1 VTPEETAMQFFV
13 YGRDR
18 DGAGPTRRA
27 LLKDHWAFMTPYI
40 DAMIAR
46 GPTMSADGKAV
57 TGSMHMVDLA
67 DAEAARVFA
76 EDDPLAKG
84 GVFAD
89 VLVRRFENL
98 SGRTMWPFA
107 GDPKALRYLFVG
119 EARPQAARDAA
130 AAAAAAAA
138 QRAWLVGAAQ
148 SGAVIVAGSLLA
160 TDGKAWAGAAMLL
173 ETPDP
178 AAAAALLRDDPAAGL
193 YQTAVLRPWR
203 FGGAENLQDLI
214 SGR

>member
-1 VTPEETAMQFFV
+1 MQFFV

-57 TGSMHMVDLA
+57 TGSLHIVDLA

-84 GVFAD
+84 GVFAE
-89 VLVRRFENL
+89 VMVRRFDNL
-98 SGRTMWPFA
+98 SGRTMWQFA
-107 GDPKALRYLFVG
+107 GDPKNPRFLFVG
-119 EARPQAARDAA
+119 EARPDAARAA
-130 AAAAAAAA
+130 GKARAA
-138 QRAWLVGAAQ
+138 QRAWLLDPAQ
-148 SGAVIVAGSLLA
+148 ARAVIVAGPLLGA
-160 TDGKAWAGAAMLL
+160 DGESSAGETWAGTAMLL
-173 ETPDP
+173 EASDT
-178 AAAAALLRDDPAAGL
+178 AAAEALLRDDPAADL
-193 YQTAVLRPWR
+193 YETAVLRPWR

-214 SGR
+214 AGR